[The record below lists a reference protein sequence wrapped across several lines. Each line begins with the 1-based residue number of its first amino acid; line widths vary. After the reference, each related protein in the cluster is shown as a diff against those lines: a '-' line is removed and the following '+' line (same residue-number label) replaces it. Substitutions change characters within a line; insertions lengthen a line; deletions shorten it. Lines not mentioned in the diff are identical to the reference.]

1 MANVIEYIV
10 RVRDDASGPIE
21 DVSNSTKKA
30 ATSAGQSST
39 KFTALNSKLNLIAM
53 GAKLAAGAVS
63 SITRPMMQISKE
75 SISAG
80 ATMEKFGTQ
89 LEVLMGSSEAA
100 QNRLDELFQIGAT
113 TPFELSGLMEA
124 ETNLRALGVN
134 AEESLPLIMDFAG
147 AMNVDVAQAAV
158 EVGRA
163 MQFGAGAVETIAGRA
178 LSAQVELT
186 TGQNALK
193 MSTEEFRKA
202 LVTTLTDPDGKFA
215 GGTSKLA
222 ATFQG
227 MVSNLQ
233 DAWFKFTKE
242 VAEAGSFDAAKEV
255 LRGMLELID
264 KNQDGLKV
272 MARVISEGIVK
283 GLLGA
288 VKIAGVLADS
298 FLAATAAVIDLSRK
312 WTETV
317 LELGTTN
324 IVGKL
329 LMSDKEE
336 ASLRKRLRRLND
348 TKEVLQEMGGFATIA
363 QDAGSAVERRIA
375 NLPRRGAGTF
385 TTTSGT
391 TGPTPSKPP
400 VLEDDTDSDA
410 VDVDQTL
417 KDLEDSLNDSL
428 QTVVDEMQAAV
439 DELKGLPARMV
450 GGFAK
455 VMTNPGSALANS
467 LGPSGAILTTLADLG
482 SKNPKEIAKQ
492 FRSFFKNIVRSLVTV
507 IPELLSTLPV
517 ILARNIPFIIMG
529 FLKAL
534 PKIVKAFLFDMPVA
548 FLKGILM
555 WWRKAW
561 KDIKYAFSTGGERLG
576 QRGREGRRARGGLAA
591 GAIGGAAACTAVLP
605 GIGTAVGALVG
616 GLIGLIG
623 SKQTGGFIQND
634 GLFMLHAGER
644 VLPATG
650 AATSSMVQAAG
661 NIGGGQVINIHTNV
675 VDPNSI
681 RQLGILL
688 NREFGSKGRS
698 RGLSIFNNGDPL
710 AGTV

>member
-1 MANVIEYIV
+1 MGDVIKLIV
-10 RVRDDASGPIE
+10 QVDDKASPQIKK
-21 DVSNSTKKA
+21 VSGATDKATTSA
-30 ATSAGQSST
+30 ATASKQFKITGASIA
-39 KFTALNSKLNLIAM
+39 KF
-53 GAKLAAGAVS
+53 GAAALAAGAAMGTLIKGLADS
-63 SITRPMMQISKE
+63 KNELIDTATRTGLTAKTIAGLRLAAEGSGLQLTAL
-75 SISAG
+75 SAG
-80 ATMEKFGTQ
+80 LQQFPKRMADFARGTGEAKIAFERLGIEVVKADGSLRSADEVLKETATLLQGVENSTERSALATQLFGRAGTGLLQALSGTELKEFVSQAERFGVKVGPAGAKAAGNFQRELAQLGMIADSSRERFLSAFGT
-89 LEVLMGSSEAA
+89 GPG
-100 QNRLDELFQIGAT
+100 GA
-113 TPFELSGLMEA
+113 G
-124 ETNLRALGVN
+124 
-134 AEESLPLIMDFAG
+134 G
-147 AMNVDVAQAAV
+147 AMKAFGGLLTGLTVAFKSMMDIMREAFGGLTDFIGDLLGEIINMGNIVSHILAFRFGAAADLA
-158 EVGRA
+158 ENSLRRMASSA
-163 MQFGAGAVETIAGRA
+163 MDSAEKTAGAVVDII
-178 LSAQVELT
+178 S
-186 TGQNALK
+186 LK
-193 MSTEEFRKA
+193 AIR
-202 LVTTLTDPDGKFA
+202 DG
-215 GGTSKLA
+215 
-222 ATFQG
+222 
-227 MVSNLQ
+227 V
-233 DAWFKFTKE
+233 
-242 VAEAGSFDAAKEV
+242 EAGMAAFETT
-255 LRGMLELID
+255 
-264 KNQDGLKV
+264 
-272 MARVISEGIVK
+272 
-283 GLLGA
+283 
-288 VKIAGVLADS
+288 
-298 FLAATAAVIDLSRK
+298 TA
-312 WTETV
+312 
-317 LELGTTN
+317 GTTAP
-324 IVGKL
+324 IRPRAPTVIKP
-329 LMSDKEE
+329 
-336 ASLRKRLRRLND
+336 
-348 TKEVLQEMGGFATIA
+348 
-363 QDAGSAVERRIA
+363 AVEED
-375 NLPRRGAGTF
+375 PV
-385 TTTSGT
+385 SDE
-391 TGPTPSKPP
+391 GPVTEP
-400 VLEDDTDSDA
+400 VDL
-410 VDVDQTL
+410 DQLL
-417 KDLEDSLNDSL
+417 KDLKASEKSLNDSL
-428 QTVVDEMQAAV
+428 QAVVDEI
-439 DELKGLPARMV
+439 KGLPARMV

-534 PKIVKAFLFDMPVA
+534 PKIVQAFLFDMPMA

-561 KDIKYAFSTGGERLG
+561 EDIKYAFSTGGERLG

-591 GAIGGAAACTAVLP
+591 GAIGGAAAGTAVLP